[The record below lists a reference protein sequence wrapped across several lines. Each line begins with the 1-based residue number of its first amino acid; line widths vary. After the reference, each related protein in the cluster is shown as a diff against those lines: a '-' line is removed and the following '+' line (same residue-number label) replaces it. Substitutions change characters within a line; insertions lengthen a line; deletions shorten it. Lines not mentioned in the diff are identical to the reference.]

1 VHKCVTSSILL
12 YYKTTDGG
20 ERYHSWIRIIPLKT
34 SMAATTR
41 QYCTTFTLIMI
52 FHTLGVEIMHSQ
64 FKLESG
70 FKKLLGTRAIAHNE
84 HEIRDNRR
92 ERASINTITRV
103 LRVHASRLTRNVEIP
118 SCSTPRSTTLQCLGL
133 TWNYD

>member
-52 FHTLGVEIMHSQ
+52 FHTLGVEIMHSHSSSSNRDSKS
-64 FKLESG
+64 FWGHAL
-70 FKKLLGTRAIAHNE
+70 AHNE